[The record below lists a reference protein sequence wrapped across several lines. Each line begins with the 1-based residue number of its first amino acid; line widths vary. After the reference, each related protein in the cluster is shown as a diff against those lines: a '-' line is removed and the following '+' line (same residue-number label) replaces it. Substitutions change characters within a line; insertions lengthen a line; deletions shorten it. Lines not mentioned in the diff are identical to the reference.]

1 MKSKTTGAM
10 RLLNEVCY
18 VSRKA
23 EKRIL
28 LTGEVV
34 DVVPTFAYN
43 PDSKTAPATAER
55 WANGYRWSLTGG
67 QPTPDVEVVREKN
80 DPTALWII
88 DLEVRNEGGRAY
100 RVIDEKKR
108 LFDLREDQL
117 LEALRHCGVAAGGK
131 IAGQFVWGIL
141 GSAVRLVLVGG
152 EQHSEMEKQRDLIDG
167 TRAGSKSRGAITPS
181 SLVVGHVYAK
191 RSGDADIFLG
201 ACTIPTKPGK
211 KVYAFLGNPM
221 RPDFWPTAGCEHY
234 HDEWKARAELNN
246 RHHTE
251 WETMSWADRIDWF
264 FTGRFSTNS
273 EAPRR
278 TRTVYFITS
287 PAYDTEVACDPVDA
301 ETIEEIRRDGK
312 KWNNYGTGTCYS
324 IISEEREK
332 RLGRDCRY
340 TVNPNEEAEH
350 VAFTGG
356 IKWI

>member
-34 DVVPTFAYN
+34 EVVPTFAYN

-55 WANGYRWSLTGG
+55 WANGYRWSLART
-67 QPTPDVEVVREKN
+67 PTPDVEVVREKN
-80 DPTALWII
+80 DPTTLWII

-117 LEALRHCGVAAGGK
+117 LEALRHRGVLAGGQ
-131 IAGQFVWGIL
+131 IVGQFVWGIL

-152 EQHSEMEKQRDLIDG
+152 DQHSEMKKQRDLIDG
-167 TRAGSKSRGAITPS
+167 TRGSSKSRPAITPS
-181 SLVVGHVYAK
+181 SLVVGHVYAR
-191 RSGDADIFLG
+191 RSGAADIFLG

-211 KVYAFLGNPM
+211 KVYAFLGVPM

-234 HDEWKARAELNN
+234 HAEWKARAEINN
-246 RHHTE
+246 RHHAE
-251 WETMSWADRIDWF
+251 WDKLSWADRIDWF
-264 FTGRFSTNS
+264 YVERFRHGG
-273 EAPRR
+273 EVPRR
-278 TRTVYFITS
+278 IRNVCFITS
-287 PAYDTEVACDPVDA
+287 PAYDTEVPCDPVDI
-301 ETIEEIRRDGK
+301 ETIDGIRRDTK
-312 KWNNYGTGTCYS
+312 KINGYGTGTCYS
-324 IISEEREK
+324 IIEDEREK
-332 RLGRDCRY
+332 RLGSDCRY
-340 TVNPNEEAEH
+340 TTNPNEEAEH
-350 VAFTGG
+350 VAFTEG
-356 IKWI
+356 IKWIT